1 MPHEFHLFSFA
12 FLLDSDFCILYS
24 SVKSQRFTRG
34 ILLNR
39 FKPLRCTVGPETA
52 RMLNLGHPWVIADR
66 YTSRWPKAESGS
78 LVELV
83 TEKQHSLGTAL
94 YDPGAR
100 IVARSL
106 SRAVV
111 EVDRGWYVACLER
124 AARSRSWIDFGDT
137 DVTRLVN
144 AEGDGLP
151 GLTVDRYADYLMLQ
165 YYTKAWERHLPTI
178 VTALQEVY
186 APAGVYV
193 KFRPQETRKLT
204 TGKQK
209 VPVHGRLLAG
219 AAAPNDLSVRE
230 NGLSYHV
237 DLVKDLN
244 TGLFHDQRLNRLEFR
259 RLSANCRVLNL
270 FAYTGAFSVAA
281 AAGGAQQVTSVDV
294 SGRYLEWA
302 RNNFRLNQIDVES
315 HEFLTGDCFSELD
328 RLQNSGRQ
336 YDIVLIDP
344 PSFSTTRKSRFTTSG
359 GTAEL
364 VQKSLG
370 ALKAGG
376 LLVASSNLQK
386 MPLESYLKELRK
398 GSLAA
403 GYRLQVIKVA
413 GQAEDFPF
421 LTTFPEGNY
430 LKYVVSVVQE
440 KL

>member
-1 MPHEFHLFSFA
+1 M
-12 FLLDSDFCILYS
+12 
-24 SVKSQRFTRG
+24 
-34 ILLNR
+34 NR
-39 FKPLRCTVGPETA
+39 PKQLRCTIGPETA

-66 YTSRWPKAESGS
+66 YTSRWPKAECGR

-100 IVARSL
+100 VVARSL
-106 SRAVV
+106 SREVV
-111 EVDRGWYVACLER
+111 EIDRNWFVACLER
-124 AARSRSWIDFGDT
+124 AVRSRSWIDFGAT
-137 DVTRLVN
+137 DVARLVN

-151 GLTVDRYADYLMLQ
+151 GLTVDRYADYLMVQ
-165 YYTKAWERHLPTI
+165 YYTRAWERHLPTI
-178 VTALQEVY
+178 AAALQEVY
-186 APAGVYV
+186 VPSGVYV
-193 KFRPQETRKLT
+193 KFRPRETRKLT
-204 TGKQK
+204 AGKQMI
-209 VPVHGRLLAG
+209 PVQGRLLAG
-219 AAAPNDLSVRE
+219 AAAPDDLSVRE
-230 NGLSYHV
+230 NGLNYHV

-281 AAGGAQQVTSVDV
+281 AAGGAKHVTSVDV

-302 RNNFRLNQIDVES
+302 RKNFLLNQIDAES
-315 HEFLTGDCFSELD
+315 HEFITADCFSELD
-328 RLQNSGRQ
+328 RLRKSGRH
-336 YDIVLIDP
+336 YDIVLMDP
-344 PSFSTTRKSRFTTSG
+344 PSFSTTRKNRLTTTG

-364 VQKSLG
+364 VKKALG
-370 ALKAGG
+370 LLKEGG

-398 GSLAA
+398 GSLAV
-403 GYRLQVIKVA
+403 GCRLQVIKVA

-430 LKYVVSVVQE
+430 LKYVVSVVQK

>member
-1 MPHEFHLFSFA
+1 MSRNKYP
-12 FLLDSDFCILYS
+12 
-24 SVKSQRFTRG
+24 QR
-34 ILLNR
+34 I
-39 FKPLRCTVGPETA
+39 VGPETA
-52 RMLNLGHPWVIADR
+52 RMLSLGHPWVIADR
-66 YTSRWPKAESGS
+66 YTARWPKAESGS

-83 TEKQHSLGTAL
+83 TEQQHSLGTAL

-100 IVARSL
+100 IVARRL
-106 SRAVV
+106 SSSVV
-111 EVDRGWYVACLER
+111 EIDRAWFVSCLES
-124 AARSRSWIDFGDT
+124 AVKSRKWINFGAT
-137 DVTRLVN
+137 DVARLVN

-151 GLTVDRYADYLMLQ
+151 GLTIDRYAGFLMVQ
-165 YYTKAWERHLPTI
+165 YYTAAWERHLPT
-178 VTALQEVY
+178 VLAALQDVY
-186 APAGVYV
+186 KPLGVYV
-193 KFRPQETRKLT
+193 KFRPQETRKLAS
-204 TGKQK
+204 GKKKIPAQ
-209 VPVHGRLLAG
+209 GRLLAG
-219 AAAPNDLSVRE
+219 TAAPEDLSVRE
-230 NGLSYHV
+230 NGLYYHV

-244 TGLFHDQRLNRLEFR
+244 TGLFHDQRQNRLEFR

-281 AAGGAQQVTSVDV
+281 AAGGAKLVTSVDV

-302 RNNFRLNQIDVES
+302 RKNFRLNQIDTGN
-315 HEFLTGDCFSELD
+315 HEFVTGDCFSELD
-328 RLQNSGRQ
+328 RLQHSGRQ

-344 PSFSTTRKSRFTTSG
+344 PSFSTTRKGRFSTTG

-364 VQKSLG
+364 VEKALG
-370 ALKAGG
+370 LLKQGG

-403 GYRLQVIKVA
+403 GQRLQVIKVA

-430 LKYVVSVVQE
+430 LKYVVSVVQK